1 MELKLKVADHY
12 VASLLAYL
20 SSKSEVEEVFV
31 IEKKREKRLS
41 ADEIEALI
49 IKQAKANALKIE
61 TGEMS
66 SRPIEAL
73 FAELETEW

>member
-20 SSKSEVEEVFV
+20 KGLTEVEEVYL
-31 IEKKREKRLS
+31 IEKEGGKRLS
-41 ADEIEALI
+41 ANDIEALI
-49 IKQAKANALKIE
+49 IKRAKANALKIG
-61 TGEMS
+61 TGAMP

-73 FAELETEW
+73 FAELETE

>member
-20 SSKSEVEEVFV
+20 KGLTEVEEVYL
-31 IEKKREKRLS
+31 IEKKTEKRLS
-41 ADEIEALI
+41 ADDIEALI
-49 IKQAKANALKIE
+49 IKRAKANALKIG
-61 TGEMS
+61 TGAML

-73 FAELETEW
+73 FAELETE